1 MSSSSHAMPFSATEA
16 ICFSGGKRLNH
27 LGKKSLLKAKKSSA
41 KVVVRAIQTPKK
53 PTATSGSSGE
63 SETTFSKNQTEEKE
77 AYPFEKEYRD
87 CACCWCRLYL
97 LSTIVFSLSL
107 GERERPYLFFRLFAL
122 SSVKSL
128 GRSFFWSRLSAF
140 FKPTMDLLLR
150 VHDVKIFFEKAT
162 RDALRKY

>member
-1 MSSSSHAMPFSATEA
+1 MPFSATEA

-53 PTATSGSSGE
+53 PTATTSGSGGE
-63 SETTFSKNQTEEKE
+63 SLSKNQTEEKE

-107 GERERPYLFFRLFAL
+107 SRGRERPYLFFRLFAL

>member
-1 MSSSSHAMPFSATEA
+1 MPFSATES

-27 LGKKSLLKAKKSSA
+27 LGKKSLLGRSEALKKSSSA

-53 PTATSGSSGE
+53 PTATTSGSGGE
-63 SETTFSKNQTEEKE
+63 SKTTFSKNQTEEKE

-107 GERERPYLFFRLFAL
+107 SLFRERERDHIFFSDLFAL
-122 SSVKSL
+122 VGEISS
-128 GRSFFWSRLSAF
+128 SFFLGA
-140 FKPTMDLLLR
+140 
-150 VHDVKIFFEKAT
+150 
-162 RDALRKY
+162 

>member
-41 KVVVRAIQTPKK
+41 KVVVVRAIQTPKK
-53 PTATSGSSGE
+53 PTATTSGGNGE
-63 SETTFSKNQTEEKE
+63 SKTTFSKNQTEEKE

-107 GERERPYLFFRLFAL
+107 SRGRERPYLFFRLFAL
-122 SSVKSL
+122 VVDEISS
-128 GRSFFWSRLSAF
+128 SFFFGLN
-140 FKPTMDLLLR
+140 
-150 VHDVKIFFEKAT
+150 
-162 RDALRKY
+162 

>member
-27 LGKKSLLKAKKSSA
+27 HLGKKSLLKSKKSSA

-53 PTATSGSSGE
+53 PTATTSGSGGE
-63 SETTFSKNQTEEKE
+63 SLSKNQTEEKE

-107 GERERPYLFFRLFAL
+107 SRGRERPYLFFRLFAL
-122 SSVKSL
+122 VGEISSSV
-128 GRSFFWSRLSAF
+128 FFWSSKR
-140 FKPTMDLLLR
+140 FKPTMDLR
-150 VHDVKIFFEKAT
+150 VHDVKFFLK
-162 RDALRKY
+162 